1 MFFIILLSK
10 HYYFINMISVFIN
23 IVFGIITRYQNN
35 NGVCCRQDMYFISVI
50 VLGLPTQFQ
59 PTYSLCYEAYL
70 EM

>member
-23 IVFGIITRYQNN
+23 IVSGIITRYQNN
-35 NGVCCRQDMYFISVI
+35 NGVCCRQDMYFIGGT
-50 VLGLPTQFQ
+50 VLGLPTQLQ
-59 PTYSLCYEAYL
+59 QTHSLCYEAYL

>member
-10 HYYFINMISVFIN
+10 HYYFISMISVFIN
-23 IVFGIITRYQNN
+23 IVSGIITRYQNN
-35 NGVCCRQDMYFISVI
+35 NGVCCRQDMYFIGVI

-59 PTYSLCYEAYL
+59 HTYSLCYEAYL